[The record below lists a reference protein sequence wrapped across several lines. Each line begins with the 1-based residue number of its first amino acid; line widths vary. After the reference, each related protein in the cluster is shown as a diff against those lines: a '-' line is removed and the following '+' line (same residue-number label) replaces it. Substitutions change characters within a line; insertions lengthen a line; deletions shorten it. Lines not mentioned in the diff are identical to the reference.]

1 MPDDETNEIK
11 RELGAFWFA
20 VRGMFGSEV
29 AALAAADW
37 LQIFETTNRTPN
49 SMYAPYRNIT
59 TQAASRMAYSLSA
72 EIRAESPSGCI
83 RPIHKPNETAT
94 VLSITGGIAFQT
106 VEEMERG
113 T

>member
-11 RELGAFWFA
+11 KELGAFWFA

-29 AALAAADW
+29 AAVAAADW
-37 LQIFETTNRTPN
+37 LQIFETTNRLPN
-49 SMYAPYRNIT
+49 AIYAAYRNIT
-59 TQAASRMAYSLSA
+59 IQAASRMAYSLPA
-72 EIRAESPSGCI
+72 EIQAESSSGCI
-83 RPIHKPNETAT
+83 RLIHKPKETAT
-94 VLSITGGIAFQT
+94 AVAITGGIAFQT